1 MKIRKYLIFL
11 FALTIMFSIVGCEF
25 DFGGGVEQPDP
36 SEDQPIVVVDETKV
50 VLYNNGQEIKAPIVL
65 LKGETT
71 LISYNQEEIG
81 NDFVLETSSNVVA
94 VTNKA
99 ITARTVGVAEISAK
113 ATKDDKEYTAS
124 FEVIVFDFS
133 LALEGN
139 PKALDIAT
147 VTEVLVSIDGLEASY
162 ELESSDTSIAKVSGT
177 SLVALKEG
185 TISLKVTVNYLEK
198 SYEKTISV
206 TVAKPLPK
214 YTVTFKDA
222 SGNVLKEEIVEK
234 GQSATAPTAP
244 ERLGYE
250 FSGWSRD
257 YSNVA
262 ANITVTTKYTIHQYP
277 IVFIVNTTAEGVVMP
292 SDMTYTVEQEFDL
305 PVPTAP
311 FEFLGWYTC
320 AECTGEAITHIAK
333 GTTEEMELYAKWD
346 ETSYHFYTITYVYE
360 DGRPNENACENIDQ
374 FIAQFWK
381 ELYAWSGSSKSLEDF
396 KSAALAKWKSG
407 AEYSDAK
414 VYSAGNPNIP
424 YEGYFVS
431 CEANFD
437 RWMPWMNEF
446 DKQVTAING
455 QQTAWGSAYVGYL
468 RLYALVAKSA
478 SYWTEARMQPLY
490 SMITVPESLPT
501 TYEKGASFTIPN
513 LMIDDGRTFLG
524 WVDANNNP
532 VSEITESTRGNL
544 VLYATWSNATPAEN
558 FEITQPARIEKYDT
572 YQLVWS
578 FTPANTTNKRLVFR
592 SSDPTVLAVNEK
604 GLITTYKEG
613 TVTLTVEVLAD
624 ANLNVQFTIEVY
636 VNPFIDGSFETSSIM
651 KAGDHQTLNARK
663 YNFNDNLVW
672 ESSDE
677 SIALVVD
684 GFVTAVAPGFVTITA
699 KSENDANI
707 KFEYGV
713 TVSAENEMFTVIE
726 TAHNTDSFVRRNL
739 NVAYAYLTDVI
750 LSASDLLFNEEYEI
764 NREYE
769 AKQATVSSNHGG
781 TRPST
786 EFICVHYTA
795 GYNRGSTARANASY
809 FANGGSTSSIHYTTG
824 NDGIFHILDD
834 SLIGYH
840 AGDGAGAS
848 SNFEWISTGVKATQG
863 EVKPVWGV
871 VANASSSTGYYFT
884 LNGQATTIAVP
895 VKGTYSSGAAATL
908 KDPANSFSYFGPAWK
923 VVNGYYYMGTT
934 WVCFTQNINGVI
946 SSRGGNRNSIGIE
959 TACNQGSDLW
969 FTYQKTAQL
978 VAHLL
983 QTYNLNFYRVVG
995 HNAFSGK
1002 DCPQT
1007 LLANGGELWELFMD
1021 LVRREYE
1028 LLTTMSDYT
1037 ITSKSNNPE
1046 LLSDNG
1052 RILAI
1057 PKYSTTVS
1065 YTVTVKNNQTGET
1078 KTETFATIVHGWY
1091 TE

>member
-1 MKIRKYLIFL
+1 MKIKKYLIL
-11 FALTIMFSIVGCEF
+11 FFTLTLMFGIFGCEF
-25 DFGGGVEQPDP
+25 DFGGGETKPDP
-36 SEDQPIVVVDETKV
+36 IPEPVVDETKV
-50 VLYNNGQEIKAPIVL
+50 VLYNNGEELKSAIVL

-71 LISYNQEEIG
+71 LISYNQEEVG
-81 NDFVLETSSNVVA
+81 DDFVLEADNNNIA
-94 VTNKA
+94 ITNKA
-99 ITARTVGVAEISAK
+99 ITAKAAGSSTVTAT
-113 ATKDDKEYTAS
+113 ATKEGKEYTAT
-124 FEVIVFDFS
+124 FEVVVFDFS

-139 PKALDIAT
+139 PQTLDVAT
-147 VTEVLVSIDGLEASY
+147 VTPINVTIDGIEASY
-162 ELESSDTSIAKVSGT
+162 QLETSDASIAKVTGT
-177 SLVALKEG
+177 SLVTLKEG
-185 TISLKVTVNYLEK
+185 TVSVKVTVTYLEK
-198 SYEKTISV
+198 SYEKSINVTI
-206 TVAKPLPK
+206 AKPLPK

-234 GQSATAPTAP
+234 GSAATAPDAP

-250 FSGWSRD
+250 FTGWSRD
-257 YSNVA
+257 F
-262 ANITVTTKYTIHQYP
+262 ANITANTTVTAKYTIHHYP
-277 IVFIVNTTAEGVVMP
+277 IVFIVNTTAEGVEMP
-292 SDMTYTVEQEFDL
+292 DDMTYTVEQEVIL
-305 PVPTAP
+305 PEPKAP

-320 AECTGEAITHIAK
+320 AECTGERITKIAK

-346 ETSYHFYTITYVYE
+346 ETSYSFYTITYVYE
-360 DGRPNENACENIDQ
+360 DGKPNENVCANIDV
-374 FIAQFWK
+374 FNAQFMK
-381 ELYAWSGSSKSLEDF
+381 ELYAWSGSTKSFDDF
-396 KSAALAKWKSG
+396 RAAALAQWKNG
-407 AEYSDAK
+407 AEYKDAK
-414 VYSAGNPNIP
+414 VYSAGNPNMP

-431 CEANFD
+431 CEENYD

-446 DKQVTAING
+446 DKQVTSING

-468 RLYALVAKSA
+468 RLYALVTKSA
-478 SYWTEARMQPLY
+478 SYWNETRMQALY
-490 SMITVPESLPT
+490 SLITVPEVLPT
-501 TYEKGASFTIPN
+501 RYEKGDSFAIPN

-524 WVDANNNP
+524 WVDGNNNQ
-532 VSEITESTRGNL
+532 VSEITAETRGNL
-544 VLYATWSNATPAEN
+544 VLYATWSNATPAES
-558 FEITQPARIEKYDT
+558 FTITEPSRIEKYDT

-578 FTPANTTNKRLVFR
+578 FTPANTTNKRLIFR
-592 SSDPTVLAVNEK
+592 SSDPSVLAINEK
-604 GLITTYKEG
+604 GLMTTYKEG
-613 TVTLTVEVLAD
+613 TVTVTVEVLAD
-624 ANLNVQFTIEVY
+624 ANLSRQFTVEVY
-636 VNPFIDGSFETSSIM
+636 VNPFIDGTYETSSIM
-651 KAGDHQTLNARK
+651 KAGDTQALNVRK
-663 YNFNDNLVW
+663 YNFDDGLVW
-672 ESSDE
+672 TSSDE
-677 SIALVVD
+677 NVALVVD
-684 GFVTAVAPGFVTITA
+684 GFVTAVAPGFAKITV
-699 KSENDANI
+699 KSENNENI
-707 KFEYGV
+707 SFEFGI
-713 TVSAENEMFTVIE
+713 TVSSESAMLTVIE
-726 TAHNTDSFVRRNL
+726 DAHNDDSFVRRDL

-750 LSASDLLFNEEYEI
+750 ISASDLLFNEEYTI

-769 AKQATVSSNHGG
+769 AKQSTVSSNHGG

-840 AGDGAGAS
+840 AGDGAGSS
-848 SNFEWISTGVKATQG
+848 SNFEWIYTGVQAPG

-871 VANASSSTGYYFT
+871 VANASSKTGYYFT
-884 LNGQATTIAVP
+884 INGKATTIAVP
-895 VKGTYSSGAAATL
+895 VTGTYSSGATATL
-908 KDPANSFSYFGPAWK
+908 KDPANSFSYYGPAWK

-1021 LVRREYE
+1021 LVRSEYA

-1037 ITSKSNNPE
+1037 ITCKSNNPE
-1046 LLSDNG
+1046 LLQDNG
-1052 RILAI
+1052 RIVAI

-1065 YTVTVKNNQTGET
+1065 YTVTVKNNQTSET
-1078 KTETFATIVHGWY
+1078 KTQTFATIVHGWY